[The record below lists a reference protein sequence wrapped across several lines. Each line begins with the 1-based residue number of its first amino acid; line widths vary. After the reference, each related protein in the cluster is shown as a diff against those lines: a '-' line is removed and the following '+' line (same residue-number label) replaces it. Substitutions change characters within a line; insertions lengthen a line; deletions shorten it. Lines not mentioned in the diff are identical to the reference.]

1 MGDLLNLVMDVGP
14 VPMQVGACL
23 VVDAGPGFSLGEAR
37 RLIGGRVEAVRR
49 LRQRLMPVP
58 FGCGRPVWVDDPA
71 FDLDNHLQIM
81 KCPAPGDVR
90 ALLDLAAQV
99 IARPLRP
106 GRPLW
111 SITLVTGLD
120 GDRAGLIVCFHH
132 VLADGIGGLAVLG
145 SLVDGAPV
153 PSPMPFPEPAPS
165 PRRIAAEA
173 WTARLRALACLPR
186 AAAALGRAVAEL
198 GPPAQAA
205 RCSLLQPVGPG
216 QRLETV
222 TTRLDDVRRY
232 AHAHGGT
239 VNDALLAAVTGAL
252 HTLLAGRGESVPEL
266 VVSVPVSIRA
276 TTTSDRLGNRI
287 GIMPVRLPA
296 GGPLAQRLE
305 RTAAATRRGKAVT
318 SGASTGLV
326 TSLNR
331 ILAGAGLL
339 RRLLDRQ
346 RLIHTVCTNLRG
358 PREPL
363 TLNGATVTAM
373 IPISLTRGNVSVVFS
388 ALSYAGTLTITVT
401 ADAGRTPDL
410 PVLLTA
416 LHGQLAA
423 MSRGTGRGNS
433 SRQLCDQGCRRSH
446 RRRDRRL

>member
-173 WTARLRALACLPR
+173 WTARLRALACLP
-186 AAAALGRAVAEL
+186 
-198 GPPAQAA
+198 
-205 RCSLLQPVGPG
+205 
-216 QRLETV
+216 
-222 TTRLDDVRRY
+222 
-232 AHAHGGT
+232 
-239 VNDALLAAVTGAL
+239 
-252 HTLLAGRGESVPEL
+252 
-266 VVSVPVSIRA
+266 
-276 TTTSDRLGNRI
+276 
-287 GIMPVRLPA
+287 
-296 GGPLAQRLE
+296 
-305 RTAAATRRGKAVT
+305 
-318 SGASTGLV
+318 
-326 TSLNR
+326 
-331 ILAGAGLL
+331 
-339 RRLLDRQ
+339 
-346 RLIHTVCTNLRG
+346 
-358 PREPL
+358 
-363 TLNGATVTAM
+363 
-373 IPISLTRGNVSVVFS
+373 
-388 ALSYAGTLTITVT
+388 
-401 ADAGRTPDL
+401 
-410 PVLLTA
+410 
-416 LHGQLAA
+416 
-423 MSRGTGRGNS
+423 
-433 SRQLCDQGCRRSH
+433 
-446 RRRDRRL
+446 